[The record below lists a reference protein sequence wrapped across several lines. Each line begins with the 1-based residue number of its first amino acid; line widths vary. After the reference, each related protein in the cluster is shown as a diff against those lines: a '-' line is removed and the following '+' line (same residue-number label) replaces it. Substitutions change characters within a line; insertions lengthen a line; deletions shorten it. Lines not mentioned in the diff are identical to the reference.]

1 MVTSVLGSVT
11 PGLGPRRE
19 VSRRTSSGP
28 QTWTEKRLNTLA
40 RALAYRFT
48 VPRQT
53 PWSQRATFLFLRQL
67 SSGEPAGLGSVWQV
81 GVAVGSAAGSSEED
95 RKQEKH
101 QDPQS
106 WKRD

>member
-19 VSRRTSSGP
+19 VSRRASSGP
-28 QTWTEKRLNTLA
+28 QTRTGKRLNTLA

-53 PWSQRATFLFLRQL
+53 PWAQTATFLLLRQL
-67 SSGEPAGLGSVWQV
+67 SSGEPAGLGSV
-81 GVAVGSAAGSSEED
+81 
-95 RKQEKH
+95 
-101 QDPQS
+101 
-106 WKRD
+106 